1 MKFLYVSCLCSES
14 KYRELFKDAKIKP
27 GQQVQKYHRLLSEGL
42 IANGVH
48 VKVLSAL
55 PITRTISKDIFIN
68 EDNEEVNKIY
78 YNYIPIINIPVVKNI
93 LIFIY
98 SFIYTMIECCKEQ
111 KNVVMCDV
119 LNVSVSAGA
128 LLAAQILNRNSIG
141 IVTDLPIFLSNKKN
155 LKVKI
160 NNSFINMF
168 KSYIFLTDEMNKVI
182 NKKNKPYTV
191 IEGQVDI
198 KMANLE
204 NNIKDKYEKK
214 ICMYTGGLQKIY
226 GIKYLVEGFIRAKID
241 NSELHIFGNGDYED
255 ELIEICRQHQN
266 IKYFGVAMNNYVV
279 KEQIKATLLINPRPT
294 EEEYTKYSFPSKNM
308 EYMVSGTPTLTTK
321 LPGMPKEYN
330 DYVYLIDDVSS
341 KGIEES
347 LKSILSYS
355 KEVLHSKGIMA
366 KRFVLEEKNNIV
378 QTRKILDMIQKGEIY
393 ESRR

>member
-14 KYRELFKDAKIKP
+14 KYRELFKNAKIKP

-42 IANGVH
+42 IANGVP

-78 YNYIPIINIPVVKNI
+78 YKYIPIINIPVAKNI

-98 SFIYTMIECCKEQ
+98 SFIYTMIECCKER
-111 KNVVMCDV
+111 KNVVICDV
-119 LNVSVSAGA
+119 LNISVSAGA
-128 LLAAQILNRNSIG
+128 LLAAKILNRNSIG
-141 IVTDLPIFLSNKKN
+141 IVTDLPIYLSNKKN

-160 NNSFINMF
+160 NDSFINMF

-241 NSELHIFGNGDYED
+241 NSELHIFGSGDYED
-255 ELIEICRQHQN
+255 ELIEICRQEKN

-330 DYVYLIDDVSS
+330 DYVYLIDEVSA

-355 KEVLHSKGIMA
+355 KEVLHYKGIMA
-366 KRFVLEEKNNIV
+366 KKFVLEEKNNIV